1 MTEQSL
7 FDELV
12 RAAEGLGVTVRVE
25 PFETPAVAGG
35 GRCLLQGEQLV
46 LVDAHAP
53 IRDRV
58 TVLARALAELDSDAV
73 FMVPEARAAVDAM
86 KTARPGPAATL

>member
-1 MTEQSL
+1 MNDQSL

-35 GRCLLQGEQLV
+35 GHCLLQGEQLV
-46 LVDAHAP
+46 LIDAHAP
-53 IRDRV
+53 LRDRIG
-58 TVLARALAELDSDAV
+58 VLARALAELDGDRV
-73 FMVPEARAAVDAM
+73 FMVPEARAVVDAM
-86 KTARPGPAATL
+86 KSALPQAEPAP